1 MTLYRPP
8 IAYCAACGATETVR
22 LAHTASQANIEGFC
36 PTCGAS
42 HGTCLP
48 EPEPGSLN
56 FWERPDYPVH
66 PRLCGCKHCKRPKP
80 EPEDPAPTKVVP
92 FRVRLGHEDL

>member
-66 PRLCGCKHCKRPKP
+66 PRLCGCS
-80 EPEDPAPTKVVP
+80 TVSVP
-92 FRVRLGHEDL
+92 SPSPRTPPPPRSCRSGCA